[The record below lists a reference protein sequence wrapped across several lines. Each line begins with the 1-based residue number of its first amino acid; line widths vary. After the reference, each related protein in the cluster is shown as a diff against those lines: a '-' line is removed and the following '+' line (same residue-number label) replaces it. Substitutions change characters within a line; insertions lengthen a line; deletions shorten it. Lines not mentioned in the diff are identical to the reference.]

1 MLDDAGSQTILDPQR
16 EAERAGLIYVS
27 TGDPGILRRRAGK
40 GFAYQGPDRQR
51 IADAEVIGRIRA
63 LAVPPAWRDVWICIQ
78 PNGHIQAVGY
88 DAGGRKQYR
97 YHASFR
103 ALREGAKFD
112 HMLAFARALPA
123 LRARVAEDMRGR
135 GLGRAKVLATVVHLL
150 ETTMIRV
157 GNPAY
162 ARDNNS
168 YGLTTLRGRHVQVDG
183 GALRFHFKGKSG
195 RVWRLGVQDRRVAR
209 IVQACQELPGQ
220 HLFQYVDDDGAAQA
234 ISSTDINTYL
244 REASGQDIT
253 AKDFR
258 TWAGTVLA
266 AELLSRRGPAAS
278 QAEAKRT
285 LREVVQEVAG
295 RLGNTPTICRKCYI
309 HPEVQD
315 AYLGGNLELDLGEA
329 DPASVG
335 GLRAEEAAVLAFLEA
350 RLSGAKRRRAP

>member
-1 MLDDAGSQTILDPQR
+1 MLDDSGQTILDPQA

-27 TGDPGILRRRAGK
+27 TGDPGILRRRSGK
-40 GFAYQGPDRQR
+40 GFTYRDANDER
-51 IADAEVIGRIRA
+51 IADADVIRRIQA
-63 LAVPPAWRDVWICIQ
+63 LAVPPAWRDVWICTQ

-88 DAGGRKQYR
+88 DADGRKQYR
-97 YHASFR
+97 YHADFR

-135 GLGRAKVLATVVHLL
+135 GLGRAKVLATVVQLL

-162 ARDNNS
+162 ARDNKS

-220 HLFQYVDDDGAAQA
+220 HLFQYVDDEGDAQA
-234 ISSTDINTYL
+234 ITSADINAYL

-266 AELLSRRGPAAS
+266 AEALCRRAPAAS
-278 QAEAKRT
+278 PSEAKRM
-285 LREVVQEVAG
+285 LRDVVQEVAA

-315 AYLGGNLELDLGEA
+315 AYLCGELDLGES
-329 DPASVG
+329 DEPSNG
-335 GLRAEEAAVLAFLEA
+335 GLRPEEAAVLGFLET
-350 RLSGAKRRRAP
+350 RLSDPRRAP